1 MSGNTKKARQVHTE
15 DWFAD
20 LYRRL
25 PPDDHDIRAQCDQV
39 DDAFLQRIAFSIR
52 KPSLLDPRV
61 DHVAHC
67 STCLRRLMELREAR
81 SNPRRFNIP
90 ILSIAAVAAVACFL
104 SVLFVHHRTEN
115 HARFPGRP
123 AALVP
128 ISATIDLTS
137 FAVTRGQSDTQ
148 QASVALPRATVSA
161 TLILPVLSETGAYTV
176 AVSKVK
182 DISTASLISRGTAV
196 QNGARTILKAQL
208 HLESLV
214 PGLYYL
220 STAHEGDEAVYYYP
234 LRINP

>member
-1 MSGNTKKARQVHTE
+1 VKQVHTE

-25 PPDDHDIRAQCDQV
+25 PPDDHGIRAQCNQV

-67 STCLRRLMELREAR
+67 STCLRRLMELRDAR
-81 SNPRRFNIP
+81 SNHRQFNIP
-90 ILSIAAVAAVACFL
+90 VLSIAAVAAVACCI
-104 SVLFVHHRTEN
+104 SVLLVHHRTEN
-115 HARFPGRP
+115 RTRFPGRP

-137 FAVTRGQSDTQ
+137 FAVTRGQNDTQ
-148 QASVALPRATVSA
+148 QAYVALPRATVSA
-161 TLILPVLSETGAYTV
+161 TLILPVLSETGAYTI
-176 AVSKVK
+176 AVSKVR

-196 QNGARTILKAQL
+196 QNGARTILEAKL

-214 PGLYYL
+214 PGHYYL

-234 LRINP
+234 VRIKP